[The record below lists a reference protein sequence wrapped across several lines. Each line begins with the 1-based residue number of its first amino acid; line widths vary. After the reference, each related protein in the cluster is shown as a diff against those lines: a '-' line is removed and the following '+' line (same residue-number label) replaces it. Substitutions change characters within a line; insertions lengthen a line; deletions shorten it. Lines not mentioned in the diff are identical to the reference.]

1 MEKAGNF
8 FCGQIV
14 MSKAGRDKGRLFVV
28 MEVISD
34 EYVLLADGD
43 LRKIE
48 NLKKKNIKHLAGHKA
63 SLPEIARKIENNEKI
78 ENIDLRRAIEPYEIA
93 GLTQEN

>member
-1 MEKAGNF
+1 MEMAGSF

-14 MSKAGRDKGRLFVV
+14 MSKAGRDKGRLFVI
-28 MEVISD
+28 MEIASE

-43 LRKIE
+43 LRKVE
-48 NLKKKNIKHLAGHKA
+48 NPKKKNIKHLAGHKA
-63 SLPEIARKIENNEKI
+63 SLPEIAQKIKNNEKI